1 MGWLKP
7 EEEVAIAIEM
17 TDACVQI
24 WGDGIKAQIQTSAK
38 KSSSRNERKDCLFW
52 KLRMNTVILTPEKVI
67 KDKEDVRAI
76 SALHRSRQGS
86 NKEANEKVWK
96 RWEYRKTFQ
105 KVKQSLELLVL
116 GFLPEQRQVSK

>member
-1 MGWLKP
+1 
-7 EEEVAIAIEM
+7 
-17 TDACVQI
+17 
-24 WGDGIKAQIQTSAK
+24 
-38 KSSSRNERKDCLFW
+38 
-52 KLRMNTVILTPEKVI
+52 MNTVILPPEKVI